1 MSSLPTEDII
11 PSALAAKN
19 RTFDHA
25 GTQTVLVDAVVAG
38 IHTAVTA
45 GSYTATVA
53 EGSAT
58 SADIQWVIEALRQ
71 GGYTVTTSTTNLVI
85 TWTL

>member
-1 MSSLPTEDII
+1 MASNTLDDII
-11 PSALAAKN
+11 WPALASKV

-25 GTQTVLVDAVVAG
+25 STQTTLVDAVMAG
-38 IHTAVTA
+38 ILTAVTA
-45 GSYTATVA
+45 GNYTCTVA
-53 EGSAT
+53 EGGAT
-58 SADIQWVIEALRQ
+58 SADIQWMIEALRQ